1 MSAKRLAT
9 FTCLERTIRFSHH
22 ANCTLAFYSVST
34 RIWNFVSL
42 ALATGFGVAY
52 LTPIAKATLASGVT
66 AAVYFV
72 IARDEASFNVVVVG
86 VIAVL
91 FFVGVAVSAR
101 VKSEDDPD
109 PSKVVIDEVVGQL
122 AALLILAP
130 VEWWSVLGAFVLFR
144 IFDVLKPLG
153 IRRLEAIG
161 GGWGIMLDDLA
172 AGLLAAAVINVAVL
186 IGGALT

>member
-1 MSAKRLAT
+1 MS
-9 FTCLERTIRFSHH
+9 IRI
-22 ANCTLAFYSVST
+22 LDY
-34 RIWNFVSL
+34 L
-42 ALATGFGVAY
+42 ALALASGLGVAY

-66 AAVYFV
+66 GAVYFV
-72 IARDEASFNVVVVG
+72 IARGELSFNVVVVG

-130 VEWWSVLGAFVLFR
+130 VEWWYVLAAFVLFR
-144 IFDVLKPLG
+144 IFDVLKPLD

-186 IGGALT
+186 IGRAVT